1 LALSFVIAGGG
12 TGGHVTPALALGEVI
27 SERGDAV
34 LFIGSEQGLEAEMVP
49 GAGFDLVTLS
59 SQQVMGRSLFGRV
72 RGVLGILGQ
81 VGRARAALA
90 ACRADIVISV
100 GGFAA
105 MAAAMAAVLTR
116 RPLVL
121 VEPNAIPGRVNR
133 LTARFARRVFV
144 GFDVAAERL
153 SVHGDRVRHLGIP
166 LRRGLL
172 AAFAHTPARRA
183 PEPPLHLLVFGGSQ
197 GARQL
202 NEAMME
208 LAPVLAGRPI
218 EIFHQ
223 SGVDDR
229 ERVEAAYR
237 KAGVPAEVVAFE
249 RDMPGRYSWADV
261 ALCRAGALTV
271 AELSLAGLPA
281 LLVPYPFAADD
292 HQRANAD
299 ALADAGAGIC
309 LASRP
314 LDVAGLGEALKRLM
328 DEPETLC
335 RMSKAA
341 RELARPEAAR
351 QIIEEC
357 ASLLSETAA
366 TRGEN

>member
-1 LALSFVIAGGG
+1 MALSFVIAGGG

-27 SERGDAV
+27 AQRGDAL
-34 LFIGSEQGLEAEMVP
+34 LFIGSSQGLEAKMVP
-49 GAGFDLVTLS
+49 GAGFELVTLS
-59 SQQVMGRSLFGRV
+59 SQQVMGRSLLGRL
-72 RGVLGILGQ
+72 RGVIGILGQ
-81 VGRARAALA
+81 VGRARKALA
-90 ACRADIVISV
+90 RASADIVISV

-105 MAAAMAAVLTR
+105 MPAAIAAVLTR

-133 LTARFARRVFV
+133 LTARFAQRVFV
-144 GFDVAAERL
+144 GFDAAAKRL
-153 SVHGDRVRHLGIP
+153 ASHGDRVRQLGIP

-172 AAFAHTPARRA
+172 AAFAQAPARKP
-183 PEPPLHLLVFGGSQ
+183 PEPPLRLLVFGGSQ

-208 LAPVLAGRPI
+208 LAPRLAGQSI

-223 SGVDDR
+223 SGADDR
-229 ERVEAAYR
+229 DRVEAAYQQ
-237 KAGVPAEVVAFE
+237 ASVPAEVVAFE
-249 RDMPGRYSWADV
+249 RDMPTRYRWADI

-299 ALADAGAGIC
+299 ALASAGAGLC
-309 LASRP
+309 LSSRP
-314 LDVAGLGEALKRLM
+314 LDVEALGGEILRLM
-328 DEPETLC
+328 NQPEALC
-335 RMSKAA
+335 QMSAA
-341 RELARPEAAR
+341 ATGLARPQAAQ

-357 ASLLSETAA
+357 VALLNGS
-366 TRGEN
+366 TR